1 LSLTRTIDYHEVTP
15 LVITEVPRQICAK
28 SAQNSRASGSKSKP
42 MNITPPVTSQI
53 VLQVI
58 SIDAKQAA
66 KIAALMA
73 LIAVLAAT
81 YPLAGAAW
89 ALSVHLPRK
98 HFMFLL
104 FIPFFYALATYFLV
118 GLGCVLYNFAA
129 RTVGGIR
136 IEIAEHAHDTVED
149 STEKPERRRQAA

>member
-1 LSLTRTIDYHEVTP
+1 MNLTS
-15 LVITEVPRQICAK
+15 Q
-28 SAQNSRASGSKSKP
+28 
-42 MNITPPVTSQI
+42 VTSQI
-53 VLQVI
+53 I

-66 KIAALMA
+66 KITALVA

-89 ALSVHLPRK
+89 AFSVHLPRK
-98 HFMFLL
+98 HFTFLL

-136 IEIAEHAHDTVED
+136 IEIAEHAHETVEE
-149 STEKPERRRQAA
+149 SAEKPARRRQAA

>member
-1 LSLTRTIDYHEVTP
+1 
-15 LVITEVPRQICAK
+15 
-28 SAQNSRASGSKSKP
+28 
-42 MNITPPVTSQI
+42 MNIKSRI
-53 VLQVI
+53 I
-58 SIDAKQAA
+58 SIDSKQAA
-66 KIAALMA
+66 KIAAIMA

-81 YPLAGAAW
+81 YPMAGAAW
-89 ALSVHLPRK
+89 AFSVHLPRK

-136 IEIAEHAHDTVED
+136 IEIAHDTQDPVDERA
-149 STEKPERRRQAA
+149 EKAVPRRQAA